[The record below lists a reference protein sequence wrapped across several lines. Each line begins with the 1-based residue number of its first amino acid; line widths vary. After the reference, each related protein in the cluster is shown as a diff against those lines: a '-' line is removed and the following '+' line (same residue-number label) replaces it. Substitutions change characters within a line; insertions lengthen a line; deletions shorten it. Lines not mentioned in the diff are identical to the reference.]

1 MPSRRQR
8 RVNGLLREELS
19 ELLQRKV
26 RDPRLEGLTVVAVET
41 SPDLKFAHVYISSL
55 GDEEERREALRGLK
69 RAEGFL
75 RRELGARLSL
85 RFIPELFFHLDDS
98 LERGQRIADLLQR
111 LEGE

>member
-8 RVNGLLREELS
+8 RVSGLLREELS
-19 ELLQRKV
+19 ELLRRKV
-26 RDPRLEGLTVVAVET
+26 KDPRLEGLTVIAVET
-41 SPDLKFAHVYISSL
+41 SADLKRAHVYISSL
-55 GDEEERREALRGLK
+55 GSPEERQEALWGLQ
-69 RAEGFL
+69 RAGGFL

-85 RFIPELFFHLDDS
+85 RYIPEMFFHLDDS

>member
-8 RVNGLLREELS
+8 RVNGLLREGLS
-19 ELLQRKV
+19 ELLRRKV
-26 RDPRLEGLTVVAVET
+26 KDPRLEGLTVVTVET
-41 SPDLKFAHVYISSL
+41 SPDLKHAHVYVSSL
-55 GDEEERREALRGLK
+55 GSQEERQEALRGLE
-69 RAEGFL
+69 RAGSFL

-85 RFIPELFFHLDDS
+85 RYIPEMLFHLDDS